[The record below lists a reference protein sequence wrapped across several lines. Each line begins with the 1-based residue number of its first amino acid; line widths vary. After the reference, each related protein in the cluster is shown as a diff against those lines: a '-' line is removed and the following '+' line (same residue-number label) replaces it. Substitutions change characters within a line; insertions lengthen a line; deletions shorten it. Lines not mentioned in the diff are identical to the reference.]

1 MLDKLEPG
9 TKVFIDANIFLY
21 EILAHR
27 KYCDS
32 CRRFLEGLNEGKYY
46 VTSVLV
52 CNEVFHRVMV
62 AEIVEKFGIEPMLTK
77 KYRK

>member
-32 CRRFLEGLNEGKYY
+32 CRDFWK
-46 VTSVLV
+46 V
-52 CNEVFHRVMV
+52 
-62 AEIVEKFGIEPMLTK
+62 
-77 KYRK
+77 